1 MWRTDRKKS
10 HRRNWKRFARRS
22 RHKEFCSK
30 FGWSAGSSRNGKR
43 LQRPVQ
49 LNKALQRV
57 KGTKHDPAKGSVEN
71 KFGLDRCRGAVVVS
85 RVHASGADRGDSTCR
100 RKHPPGL
107 AACSGKRTRTQ
118 RARTGGARKGA
129 GAAGTGS
136 ESQRR

>member
-1 MWRTDRKKS
+1 MWRTVRKKS

-85 RVHASGADRGDSTCR
+85 RVQDRKSTR
-100 RKHPPGL
+100 LNSSHRL
-107 AACSGKRTRTQ
+107 TS
-118 RARTGGARKGA
+118 
-129 GAAGTGS
+129 
-136 ESQRR
+136 